1 MRLRGCGLRLSLL
14 ESRLQAA
21 QSAPMQRMG
30 CRAAPAHRPP
40 CGSAIDFL
48 PDCRALARCVG
59 LMKHCLT
66 LSAVAFSLAF
76 SSHAADA
83 FVPLFDGTTL
93 TGWEQHSG
101 KAEYRVQDGAIVGKT
116 VPDTGNSFLCTARR
130 YSDFILELEFK
141 VDPSMNSGI
150 QFRSDYYT
158 KETEVEIAGKKKK
171 FPADRVHG
179 YQFEIDPS
187 PRAYTGGVYDE
198 GRRGWLFDLKNNEAA
213 RKAFKQG
220 EWNQARIECRGS
232 SIKTLLNGVPA
243 ADFTDELTKEGVIA
257 LQVHGIG
264 KNAAAVGKEVMWKN
278 IRIQELK

>member
-1 MRLRGCGLRLSLL
+1 MTNRPLLIAAVLSFV
-14 ESRLQAA
+14 SFLQAE
-21 QSAPMQRMG
+21 
-30 CRAAPAHRPP
+30 
-40 CGSAIDFL
+40 
-48 PDCRALARCVG
+48 
-59 LMKHCLT
+59 
-66 LSAVAFSLAF
+66 
-76 SSHAADA
+76 DA

-101 KAEYRVQDGAIVGKT
+101 KAEYRVQDGTIVGKT
-116 VPDTGNSFLCTARR
+116 VPDTGNSFLCTAKK
-130 YSDFILELEFK
+130 YTDFILELEFK

-150 QFRSDYYT
+150 QFRSNYYT
-158 KETEVEIAGKKKK
+158 QETEVEIAGKKKK

-198 GRRGWLFDLKNNEAA
+198 GRRGWLFDLKNNEVA

-220 EWNQARIECRGS
+220 EWNNARIECRGS
-232 SIKTLLNGVPA
+232 SIKTFLNGVAA
-243 ADFTDELTKEGVIA
+243 ADFTDELTKDGVIA

-264 KNAAAVGKEVMWKN
+264 KKTEAMGKEVMWKN